1 MESNCR
7 IRRGPAYE
15 KGVTMAKCRQCN
27 VTISDDTA
35 VCPLCR
41 CVVEVEVDNIPESV
55 ADAAEHSGADR
66 LHINEY
72 PDVWVRERK
81 LKQISNIVFFVVLA
95 ASAALVT
102 VNFMMPESGWW
113 SLIPIAAMAYAYAVF
128 RLVFVSRKGYRWK
141 TFMPLILALVLLIII
156 DVETGF
162 YGWSLNY
169 VFPSGI
175 LLTDL
180 IIVMLMLTNLKNWQS
195 YMIMQICM
203 IVTSLVPVALWIA
216 GIITAPVLTMIAV
229 VVSVLLFLGAV
240 IIGGRTAQ
248 GELKRRFHIR

>member
-1 MESNCR
+1 
-7 IRRGPAYE
+7 
-15 KGVTMAKCRQCN
+15 MAKCRQCN
-27 VTISDDTA
+27 VTILDDTT
-35 VCPLCR
+35 VCPLCQ
-41 CVVEVEVDNIPESV
+41 CVVDVEAYVCDLQTSGVHEG
-55 ADAAEHSGADR
+55 DAVQTR
-66 LHINEY
+66 INEY

-81 LKQISNIVFFVVLA
+81 LKHISNIAFFVVLA
-95 ASAALVT
+95 ASAALAA
-102 VNFMMPESGWW
+102 VNFMMPAGSWW

-141 TFMPLILALVLLIII
+141 TFTPLILAMVLLIII

-180 IIVMLMLTNLKNWQS
+180 IIIMLMLTNLKNWQS

-203 IVTSLVPVALWIA
+203 IATSLVPVALWIS
-216 GIITAPVLTMIAV
+216 GIITAPVLTLIAV
-229 VVSVLLFLGAV
+229 VVSALLFLGAV

>member
-1 MESNCR
+1 M
-7 IRRGPAYE
+7 G

-27 VTISDDTA
+27 VTILDDVP
-35 VCPLCR
+35 VCPLCQ
-41 CVVEVEVDNIPESV
+41 CVV
-55 ADAAEHSGADR
+55 GADPHACGPQAGGGPDSVMGNGIFATDHR
-66 LHINEY
+66 TNAQTRINEY
-72 PDVWVRERK
+72 PDVWVRERR
-81 LKQISNIVFFVVLA
+81 LKHISNIAFFVVLA
-95 ASAALVT
+95 ASAALAA
-102 VNFMMPESGWW
+102 VNFMMPAGSWW

-141 TFMPLILALVLLIII
+141 TFTPLILAMVLLIII

-180 IIVMLMLTNLKNWQS
+180 IIIMLMLTNLKNWQS

-203 IVTSLVPVALWIA
+203 IAASLVPVALWIS
-216 GIITAPVLTMIAV
+216 GIITAPVLTLIAV

>member
-1 MESNCR
+1 
-7 IRRGPAYE
+7 
-15 KGVTMAKCRQCN
+15 MAKCRQCN
-27 VTISDDTA
+27 VTILDDA
-35 VCPLCR
+35 PVCPLCQ
-41 CVVEVEVDNIPESV
+41 CVVGTEAHADNVVESDVLVNGHH
-55 ADAAEHSGADR
+55 AATQSR
-66 LHINEY
+66 INEY
-72 PDVWVRERK
+72 PDVWIRECRIK
-81 LKQISNIVFFVVLA
+81 HISNIAFFVVLA
-95 ASAALVT
+95 ASVALAA
-102 VNFMMPESGWW
+102 VNFMLPGSSWW
-113 SLIPIAAMAYAYAVF
+113 SLIPIAAMAYGYAVF

-162 YGWSLNY
+162 YGWSVNY

-203 IVTSLVPVALWIA
+203 IVASLVPVALWIS
-216 GIITAPVLTMIAV
+216 GIITAPVLTLIAV
-229 VVSVLLFLGAV
+229 VVSALLFLGAV

>member
-1 MESNCR
+1 
-7 IRRGPAYE
+7 
-15 KGVTMAKCRQCN
+15 
-27 VTISDDTA
+27 
-35 VCPLCR
+35 
-41 CVVEVEVDNIPESV
+41 
-55 ADAAEHSGADR
+55 
-66 LHINEY
+66 
-72 PDVWVRERK
+72 
-81 LKQISNIVFFVVLA
+81 
-95 ASAALVT
+95 
-102 VNFMMPESGWW
+102 MMPAGSWW

-141 TFMPLILALVLLIII
+141 TFTPLILAMVLLIII

-180 IIVMLMLTNLKNWQS
+180 IIIMLMLTNLKNWQS

-203 IVTSLVPVALWIA
+203 IAASLVPVALWIS
-216 GIITAPVLTMIAV
+216 GIITAPVLTLIAV